1 MAMASRNYRSG
12 SYGNSGSR
20 FQFGGGEPLMPGL
33 KFLLI
38 SIVSVFVAEYLI
50 ALKFE
55 QPGTDWVLKW
65 FALIPSAVIPGLRL
79 WQPFTYIFLHSLSDL
94 MHIIMNMLVLWMF
107 GRMLEPV
114 WGTRRFLNYFFLCGI
129 GAGLVNVI
137 ANVLPMMWGRAPSD
151 IPTIGASGAIYG
163 ILIACAIL
171 FPDRQ
176 VFIFPLPI
184 AIPMRWF
191 VAIMAGIEF
200 FSEFRSSH
208 DQISHISHLGG
219 MLIGYVYLR
228 RGTFFSGA
236 RNEISDWKRK
246 RNMRKF
252 QVYMRKKSGEP
263 PAPPDRWVN

>member
-1 MAMASRNYRSG
+1 MGMADR
-12 SYGNSGSR
+12 SYGYSRGRSGSR
-20 FQFGGGEPLMPGL
+20 FQFGGSWPLSPGI

-38 SIVSVFVAEYLI
+38 AMFSVFAAEYLV
-50 ALKFE
+50 ALEFG
-55 QPGTDWVLKW
+55 QDGIRWMIYQFGLV
-65 FALIPSAVIPGLRL
+65 PSGVIPGLRI
-79 WQPFTYIFLHSLSDL
+79 WQPFTYLFLHSLTDL

-107 GRMLEPV
+107 GSMLEPV

-129 GAGLVNVI
+129 GAGLVNVA

-200 FSEFRSSH
+200 FSEFRASG
-208 DQISHISHLGG
+208 DNVSHISHLGG
-219 MLIGYVYLR
+219 MLIGYIYLR
-228 RGTFFSGA
+228 RGSFFSGV
-236 RNEISDWKRK
+236 RNEISDYQRR

-263 PAPPDRWVN
+263 PEPPNRWVN

>member
-1 MAMASRNYRSG
+1 MGMADR
-12 SYGNSGSR
+12 SYGRSYGRSGSR
-20 FQFGGGEPLMPGL
+20 FQFGGGWPPSPGIR
-33 KFLLI
+33 FLLI
-38 SIVSVFVAEYLI
+38 AMFSVFVAEYLV
-50 ALKFE
+50 ALEFG
-55 QPGTDWVLKW
+55 QPGADWLLKW
-65 FALIPSAVIPGLRL
+65 FGLIPAAAVFLGRI
-79 WQPFTYIFLHSLSDL
+79 WQPFTYLFLHSISNL

-107 GRMLEPV
+107 GSMLEPV
-114 WGTRRFLNYFFLCGI
+114 WGTRRFLNYFFICGI

-137 ANVLPMMWGRAPSD
+137 ANILPMMWGRAPSD

-171 FPDRQ
+171 FPDRR

-200 FSEFRSSH
+200 FSEFRASG
-208 DQISHISHLGG
+208 DNVSHISHLGG
-219 MLIGYVYLR
+219 MLIGYIYLR
-228 RGTFFSGA
+228 RGSYFSGA
-236 RNEISDWKRK
+236 RNEISDWQRR